1 MGNMLINKRVED
13 SIAGEPAPGTP
24 EYRIF
29 PDHMYKVSVEKSLQ
43 LCVILNIKIY
53 VSSFQGPK
61 NLGDP
66 NFRGLSKMEEDP
78 MIPQRMRDIARMQLC
93 TEVVES
99 LNKCGKDHVMYIL
112 NYSEMQCVDC

>member
-43 LCVILNIKIY
+43 NCYSNWYVIKIC
-53 VSSFQGPK
+53 VSSLF
-61 NLGDP
+61 
-66 NFRGLSKMEEDP
+66 
-78 MIPQRMRDIARMQLC
+78 
-93 TEVVES
+93 
-99 LNKCGKDHVMYIL
+99 
-112 NYSEMQCVDC
+112 

>member
-61 NLGDP
+61 KGD
-66 NFRGLSKMEEDP
+66 FLIKFGLTKIGVWDYN
-78 MIPQRMRDIARMQLC
+78 IG
-93 TEVVES
+93 
-99 LNKCGKDHVMYIL
+99 N
-112 NYSEMQCVDC
+112 